1 MKTTRDGLELQE
13 SRHTNG
19 LGLRVPTFGLWLIM
33 ALCGVSAKAKRS
45 KCLERS
51 TSLTEPAF
59 GDSQAAAEG
68 QSPGAGHRLQTE
80 RRAQLRF
87 LGIRI
92 PGERVETVL
101 SRSSAGSGSGSQ
113 VREAQQVD
121 PGTSSQQRSHQAC

>member
-1 MKTTRDGLELQE
+1 
-13 SRHTNG
+13 
-19 LGLRVPTFGLWLIM
+19 M
-33 ALCGVSAKAKRS
+33 ALCGVSVKAKRS